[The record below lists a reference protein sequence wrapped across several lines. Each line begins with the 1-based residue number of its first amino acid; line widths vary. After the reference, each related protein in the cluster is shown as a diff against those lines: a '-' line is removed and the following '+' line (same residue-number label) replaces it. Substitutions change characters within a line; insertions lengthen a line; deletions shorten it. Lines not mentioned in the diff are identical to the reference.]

1 MEQREGQASCP
12 QENSREGIDGQQTVS
27 LLLLL
32 VPVPE
37 FRTDSTTTTFNGFQI
52 LLPPEKEPESSRWF
66 IRYSWDPVDPGI
78 L

>member
-12 QENSREGIDGQQTVS
+12 QENSREGIDSQQTVS

-52 LLPPEKEPESSRWF
+52 LLPP
-66 IRYSWDPVDPGI
+66 
-78 L
+78 